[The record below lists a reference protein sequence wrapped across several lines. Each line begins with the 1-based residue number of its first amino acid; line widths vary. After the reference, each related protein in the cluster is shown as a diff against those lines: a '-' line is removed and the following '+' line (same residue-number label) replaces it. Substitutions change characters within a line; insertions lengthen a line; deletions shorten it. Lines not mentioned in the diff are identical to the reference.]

1 MRNVF
6 IAAVAAVALTV
17 PATAGENARVT
28 DNEIVI
34 GTYTDLSG
42 VTAMWGVNN
51 TNAWR
56 MVFDEANAEGG
67 INGRKIKYIVE
78 DMQYQV
84 PRAVQ
89 AANKLINRDNVFMMV
104 SNGGTP
110 MNNATMPEQ
119 IAKGVPNIFPLTAA
133 RSMYYPLNHM
143 KFGFAASYYDM
154 ERAGVKLFAEKYGK
168 KAICAMSQ
176 DTDFGRD
183 VMDGAR
189 DQLKAM
195 NMQLVA
201 ETLHKPT
208 DTDFSAS
215 VAKLHDAKCD
225 LILLGTIVRD
235 TVQIVSAMRKSG
247 WNVDILGNIAIYD
260 EAVAEVP
267 GGVTEGIYTMTSVI
281 FAEPSRSASGSAR
294 NSRRSTR
301 SCSGIRPTSP
311 REVGYSAAQLVVL
324 ALQKAGRDLTAD
336 SFIAGDGEHQGLQ
349 GHLRL
354 TDDELQR
361 DEASGFERSLPRPG
375 EGRPLGAGRHRVRTA
390 TDGAR
395 SSPPPLAGG
404 GQGEGYSVLDLQR
417 KQRVRI
423 GRAQQV
429 VHVEPVRRPQRNLRR
444 RERKRQIA
452 RGGQP
457 SRHSRDAAGTA
468 SASAPP
474 PPRVPRSARCIRP

>member
-1 MRNVF
+1 MPTQF
-6 IAAVAAVALTV
+6 
-17 PATAGENARVT
+17 GEGVGTHAQRVHRGGRSRRTHGPGHGGRQRPGVT

-89 AANKLINRDNVFMMV
+89 AANKLINRDNVFIMV

-119 IAKGVPNIFPLTAA
+119 LAKGVPNIFPLTAA
-133 RSMYYPLNHM
+133 RSMYSPLHHM

-195 NMQLVA
+195 NIQLVA
-201 ETLHKPT
+201 ETMHKPT

-215 VAKLHDAKCD
+215 VAKLHDANCD

-235 TVQIVSAMRKSG
+235 TVQIVSAMRKIG
-247 WNVDILGNIAIYD
+247 LERRHARAYRDLRRV
-260 EAVAEVP
+260 
-267 GGVTEGIYTMTSVI
+267 GGGG
-281 FAEPSRSASGSAR
+281 AGRRDRGHLHHD
-294 NSRRSTR
+294 RRSFSRQPETR
-301 SCSGIRPTSP
+301 ARRCTSSPTKYEKIFGHARTSP
-311 REVGYSAAQLVVL
+311 RRSA
-324 ALQKAGRDLTAD
+324 
-336 SFIAGDGEHQGLQ
+336 I
-349 GHLRL
+349 
-354 TDDELQR
+354 
-361 DEASGFERSLPRPG
+361 
-375 EGRPLGAGRHRVRTA
+375 
-390 TDGAR
+390 
-395 SSPPPLAGG
+395 
-404 GQGEGYSVLDLQR
+404 
-417 KQRVRI
+417 
-423 GRAQQV
+423 
-429 VHVEPVRRPQRNLRR
+429 RR
-444 RERKRQIA
+444 RNWWCWRCR
-452 RGGQP
+452 R
-457 SRHSRDAAGTA
+457 RAA
-468 SASAPP
+468 
-474 PPRVPRSARCIRP
+474 I

>member
-67 INGRKIKYIVE
+67 IHGRKIRYVVE

-89 AANKLINRDNVFMMV
+89 AANKLINRDNVFIMV
-104 SNGGTP
+104 ANGGTP

-143 KFGFAASYYDM
+143 KFGYAASYYDM

-201 ETLHKPT
+201 ETMHKPT

-225 LILLGTIVRD
+225 LVLLGTIVRD
-235 TVQIVSAMRKSG
+235 TVQIVSAIRKSG
-247 WNVDILGNIAIYD
+247 WNVDILGDIAIYD
-260 EAVAEVP
+260 VSVADVP
-267 GGVTEGIYTMTSVI
+267 GGVTEGVYTTTSVI
-281 FAEPSRSASGSAR
+281 FAQPDDP
-294 NSRRSTR
+294 
-301 SCSGIRPTSP
+301 RPAVREFATKYEKMFGHAP
-311 REVGYSAAQLVVL
+311 NFAAEVGYSAAQLVVQ

-336 SFIAGDGEHQGLQ
+336 SYIAALESIQGYNDIFGSPTMSFSATKHQGSNEAFLAQ
-349 GHLRL
+349 VKGGHWVQVG
-354 TDDELQR
+354 TE
-361 DEASGFERSLPRPG
+361 SY
-375 EGRPLGAGRHRVRTA
+375 
-390 TDGAR
+390 
-395 SSPPPLAGG
+395 
-404 GQGEGYSVLDLQR
+404 GY
-417 KQRVRI
+417 
-423 GRAQQV
+423 
-429 VHVEPVRRPQRNLRR
+429 
-444 RERKRQIA
+444 
-452 RGGQP
+452 
-457 SRHSRDAAGTA
+457 
-468 SASAPP
+468 
-474 PPRVPRSARCIRP
+474 